1 MKRTLIAAA
10 VLVAASGSVLAA
22 PKDPYLFNSTAV
34 GQQVGIEGWVTLF
47 GCVDVSSTA
56 GAVINN
62 NQSVSVSAT
71 LNPQAQS
78 YTTGRVTTSFDNSV
92 HSVTGTGAN
101 STYNYNAYS
110 TAQQGTSTHTSSNS
124 DVANSTTTKSSSSAY
139 SYGNQASAG
148 ESSAYHAASDNGS
161 AHNSTIAAGLTTTD
175 NSSYANTDSKSG
187 KWTGSASQAAAGT
200 VTVSASD
207 SHHGHPGNG
216 SASATLS
223 GSEGTAATASA
234 SFDQSGA
241 SKGTHSSG
249 SASTLNG
256 SLSTTNA
263 NSAYADGSQSW
274 AAAAQ
279 DSGSGS
285 KARTS
290 TDTYAHNSSSTK
302 TNTES
307 GSSSYATASGA
318 THSWGYS
325 VNDSLN
331 TTNETTTGS
340 VTQVYNTQVAGTLNA
355 TTGTGAASS
364 VSGNLGINIGEG
376 IDNAQSNDV
385 SLASVDIGNV
395 FGNAQVFNNQSASG
409 KANINNFN
417 LNASI
422 GDSSLQNVSGNVGVN
437 VASGIGNVQNNSLAG
452 AVTTTSAGNALT
464 TAMVATDDNTQAAGM
479 SVSGQFQGTAML
491 GANALTGSQGNIG
504 VNIAGGAGNL
514 QHNGLAI
521 AALNSGK

>member
-10 VLVAASGSVLAA
+10 VLIAASGSAFAA
-22 PKDPYLFNSTAV
+22 PKDPYIFNATLV
-34 GQQVGIEGWVTLF
+34 GEQVGIEGWVTLF
-47 GCVDVSSTA
+47 GCIDVSSSA

-62 NQSVSVSAT
+62 NQSVKVNASLT
-71 LNPQAQS
+71 PQAQS
-78 YTTGRVTTSFDNSV
+78 YNVGRVTTSYDNST
-92 HSVTGTGAN
+92 HSVTGTGTN
-101 STYNYNAYS
+101 STYNYSAYG
-110 TAQQGTSTHTSSNS
+110 TASQGTSTHTSSNS

-139 SYGNQASAG
+139 AYGNQSSASEG
-148 ESSAYHAASDNGS
+148 SAYHAASDSGS
-161 AHNSTIAAGLTTTD
+161 AHDSTVSAGLTKTD
-175 NSSYANTDSKSG
+175 NSSYSNTSGKSG
-187 KWTGSASQAAAGT
+187 NWTGSASQSAGGY
-200 VTVSASD
+200 VTLSASD

-216 SASATLS
+216 SASVTLS
-223 GSEGTAATASA
+223 GSEGTAATASTSYDKNNA
-234 SFDQSGA
+234 SN
-241 SKGTHSSG
+241 GTHSSG
-249 SASTLNG
+249 SVSTLNG

-263 NSAYADGSQSW
+263 NSGYADGSQSW
-274 AAAAQ
+274 AASAQ

-285 KARTS
+285 KGKTS

-302 TNTES
+302 TDTQS
-307 GSSSYATASGA
+307 GSSSYSTASGS
-318 THSWGYS
+318 THAWGYS

-331 TTNETTTGS
+331 TTNEMVTGS
-340 VTQVYNTQVAGTLNA
+340 VTQVIDTQVAGTLNA
-355 TTGTGAASS
+355 TTGTGAASG

-385 SLASVDIGNV
+385 SLASVDVGNV
-395 FGNAQVFNNQSASG
+395 FGNAQVFNNQSSAGSA
-409 KANINNFN
+409 KVHNFN

-452 AVTTTSAGNALT
+452 AVTTTTPGNALT
-464 TAMVATDDNTQAAGM
+464 TAMVATDDNAQSATM

-491 GANALTGSQGNIG
+491 GNNALQGSQGNIG